1 MYLSQSKVLFMA
13 VATGIIVA
21 NLYYCQPLIVLIANE
36 FNIPE
41 AEAGSITYLT
51 QAGYAIGLFLMV
63 PLGDKVERKK
73 QILVTTFASVL
84 ALILAALSKSFFILE
99 IASLLIGITSIVP
112 QLILPLGA
120 SLSAPEKRGKVIGT
134 IMSGLLVGIL
144 LSRTLSGFVGEIWG
158 WRSMFWIAAGV
169 CLVLFF
175 VIRKLFPE
183 NKPTFEGSYG
193 QLIQSLFTLIRT
205 QPVLRE
211 ATLINVFSFAQFGAF
226 WTTMVLLLSEAPF
239 NFNSATIGLFGI
251 VGASGA
257 LAAPLVGKIGDKGS
271 SRIAI
276 GYGILLMFL
285 SFIVFYFSSESVVGL
300 VIGIILIDIGI
311 QAIHISNQTRVY
323 SILPEARNRLNT
335 VFMSFSFFGT
345 ALGSAFG
352 LFLWKIGAWEAVGL
366 GGMVLAALAFAVY
379 AFTYKS
385 KRKQQHALNN
395 SEINL

>member
-1 MYLSQSKVLFMA
+1 MNLSQSKVLFMA

-21 NLYYCQPLIVLIANE
+21 NLYYCQPLIVLIASE
-36 FNIPE
+36 FNVPE
-41 AEAGSITYLT
+41 TEAGTITYLT
-51 QAGYAIGLFLMV
+51 QAGYAIGLFFMV
-63 PLGDKVERKK
+63 PLGDKIERKK

-84 ALILAALSKSFFILE
+84 ALIMAAVSKSFFILE

-112 QLILPLGA
+112 QLILPLAA
-120 SLSAPEKRGKVIGT
+120 SLTAPERRGKVIGT

-144 LSRTLSGFVGEIWG
+144 LSRTLSGFVGEWWG
-158 WRSMFWIAAGV
+158 WRSMFWIAAGF
-169 CLVLFF
+169 CLILFF
-175 VIRKLFPE
+175 VIKSQFPV

-193 QLIQSLFTLIRT
+193 QLIQSLFSLIKT
-205 QPVLRE
+205 QPLLRE
-211 ATLINVFSFAQFGAF
+211 ATLINVFSFAQFGVF

-239 NFNSATIGLFGI
+239 NFSSATIGLFGI

-271 SRIAI
+271 SRIVI
-276 GYGILLMFL
+276 GYGILLMLL
-285 SFIVFYFSSESVVGL
+285 SFIVFYFSAESIVGI
-300 VIGIILIDIGI
+300 VIGIVLIDIGI

-323 SILPEARNRLNT
+323 SILPEARNRMNT

-352 LFLWKIGAWEAVGL
+352 LLLWKIGAWEAVSL
-366 GGMVLAALAFAVY
+366 GGIVLVALAFAVY

-385 KRKQQHALNN
+385 KRKRLNGVQN